1 VLGAHPHVF
10 GRVSS
15 PTRHTVVAWT
25 LGNFVFPSGSPDTER
40 TGILTIALGR
50 DGVRGWRVVHATI
63 HGFRPELDSSR

>member
-15 PTRHTVVAWT
+15 PTRHTVIAWT

-40 TGILTIALGR
+40 TGILTVSLDR
-50 DGVRGWRVVHATI
+50 HGVRGWRVEHATI
-63 HGFRPELDSSR
+63 HGFRPQLDR